1 VLLALGDRRYDVARR
16 ALVLGALATSKFFDE
31 PPSLGVLLERAERA
45 LAEGADALSIPAHDG
60 VGSLVAAFRRR
71 YDVPVGIAA
80 ADRDRLVAA
89 FDAGASLAIVN
100 GQRAELFDVVARAGA
115 SVILVAPQAASG
127 SFDTVAWLA
136 AAAARAEAAGIP
148 GMSVIVDIGVHG
160 RLANES
166 IRVRLDEVPSL
177 RTHGHAVAVD
187 ALFCDRAFTTAIAAA
202 AFVRGCRLVTATDVR
217 AARRTVDFMAEVA
230 AATEVVP

>member
-1 VLLALGDRRYDVARR
+1 LALGDRRYDVGRR
-16 ALVLGALATSKFFDE
+16 ALVLGALATSKFFDG

-71 YDVPVGIAA
+71 YDVPVGVAA
-80 ADRDRLVAA
+80 AHRDRLVAA
-89 FDAGASLAIVN
+89 FDEGASLAIVN
-100 GQRAELFDVVARAGA
+100 GRRSELFDVVARAGA
-115 SVILVAPQAASG
+115 SVILVAPHAASG
-127 SFDTVAWLA
+127 SFDMVGWLTA
-136 AAAARAEAAGIP
+136 AASRAEGAGIP
-148 GMSVIVDIGVHG
+148 AMRIIVDVGVHG

-177 RTHGHAVAVD
+177 RTHGYVVAVD
-187 ALFCDRAFTTAIAAA
+187 ALFRDGPFTAAIAAA
-202 AFVRGCRLVTATDVR
+202 AFVRGCRLVAATDVR

-230 AATEVVP
+230 AARTEVMP